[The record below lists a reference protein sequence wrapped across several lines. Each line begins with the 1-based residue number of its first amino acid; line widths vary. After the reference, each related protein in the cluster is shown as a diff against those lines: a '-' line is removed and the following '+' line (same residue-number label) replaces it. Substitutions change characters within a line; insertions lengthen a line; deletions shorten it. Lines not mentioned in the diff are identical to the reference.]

1 VGTHLA
7 SDDDGEPLSDPCDRH
22 TQLRDQAD
30 LAYARDLGTPGFGDT
45 IDVVQTKAKYYR
57 FHPDLNP
64 TRIVPAG
71 PVVSGWLEPH
81 DRQRFGGYPCGD
93 GAPPGPPPPEE
104 IVAADHTPSGG
115 RAGVTTAMR
124 HRSPASPTTVGLGL
138 GALVVPGALGVSTIS
153 VLLPSMSADL
163 ELSAPQACD
172 TSSPEPEPVATFAA
186 KSRARTRQRVPAR
199 WNLEVTE

>member
-1 VGTHLA
+1 VGTPLA

-45 IDVVQTKAKYYR
+45 VDRRLRPDQSPILPVP
-57 FHPDLNP
+57 PDLNP

-81 DRQRFGGYPCGD
+81 DRQRFGGSPFGD

-104 IVAADHTPSGG
+104 IVAADHTP
-115 RAGVTTAMR
+115 
-124 HRSPASPTTVGLGL
+124 
-138 GALVVPGALGVSTIS
+138 LVV
-153 VLLPSMSADL
+153 
-163 ELSAPQACD
+163 
-172 TSSPEPEPVATFAA
+172 
-186 KSRARTRQRVPAR
+186 VPA
-199 WNLEVTE
+199 

>member
-1 VGTHLA
+1 MGTPLA

-30 LAYARDLGTPGFGDT
+30 LAYARDLGTPGLGDT
-45 IDVVQTKAKYYR
+45 VDVVQTKAKYYR

-81 DRQRFGGYPCGD
+81 DRQRFGGSPCGD

-104 IVAADHTPSGG
+104 IVAADHTLWWSC
-115 RAGVTTAMR
+115 RRDHR
-124 HRSPASPTTVGLGL
+124 HAAPL
-138 GALVVPGALGVSTIS
+138 PG
-153 VLLPSMSADL
+153 
-163 ELSAPQACD
+163 
-172 TSSPEPEPVATFAA
+172 EPDHR
-186 KSRARTRQRVPAR
+186 RARTRRAR
-199 WNLEVTE
+199 GAGSAGCLHHLGRAAIDVSGPRALRAPGLRYIIP